1 MNISMHNA
9 SVGVFTKLLGNLDK
23 ILDKAE
29 KWVGERKIDPNA
41 ILQSRLTPDMFTFI
55 RQVQI
60 ATDMAKGTAGRLAG
74 QELPR
79 FEDNESNFAELKAR
93 VQKTIAFLNSLNP
106 EQFAGA
112 ETRPITL
119 KLGPPGSQREV
130 NFQGLDYLLGFG
142 TPNVYFHYT
151 MGYAL
156 LRHNGLDLGKPDY
169 VG

>member
-29 KWVGERKIDPNA
+29 KWVTDRKIDPNA
-41 ILQSRLTPDMFTFI
+41 ILQSRLAPDMFTFI

-79 FEDNESNFAELKAR
+79 FEDNETSFPELKAR
-93 VQKTIAFLNSLNP
+93 VQKTIAFLNTLKA

-112 ETRPITL
+112 ETRAITL
-119 KLGPPGSQREV
+119 KLGPPGAQREV

-151 MGYAL
+151 MVYAL